1 MTIEENKQL
10 YRRFIQE
17 VFNEGKVE
25 RAEAFLAPDYVLHDA
40 PPDAP
45 TGAAAVV
52 GVVRMFRAAF
62 PDLVITLDAL
72 VAEGDVVCAR
82 ATTRGTHR
90 GAFMGN
96 PPTGNTVSM
105 TGLTMVRVSGG
116 RIAESW
122 VKNDTAGLLRQLAK

>member
-25 RAEAFLAPDYVLHDA
+25 ATEDLLAPDYVLHDA
-40 PPDAP
+40 PPGTP
-45 TGAAAVV
+45 TGPAAVV

-72 VAEGDVVCAR
+72 VAEGDLVCAR

-90 GAFMGN
+90 GPFMGTA
-96 PPTGNTVSM
+96 PTGNTISM
-105 TGLTMVRVSGG
+105 AGLTMVRVTGG

-122 VKNDTAGLLRQLAK
+122 VKNDTAGLLRQLGK